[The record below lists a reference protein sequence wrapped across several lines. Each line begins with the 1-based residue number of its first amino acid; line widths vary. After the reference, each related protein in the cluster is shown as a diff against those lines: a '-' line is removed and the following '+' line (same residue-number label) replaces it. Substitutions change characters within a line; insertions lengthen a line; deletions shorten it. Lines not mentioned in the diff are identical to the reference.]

1 MIRLLTGR
9 ARIGLVVAAMAMA
22 VAMVAFAQTTE
33 PAIESVPA
41 SDQPAALNSSP
52 TGDENSTDKDTSV
65 QSDPP
70 VGPTPAAAAEVEI
83 QRRFNEL
90 QRELLDDRGAYIDR
104 WLAVITIALAFFGLV
119 AVVGGYIG
127 FKRFREIE
135 TDARNSTVVAA
146 EHAQDAKRV
155 VEEIEKTRDKAD
167 EIVRGMT
174 AETAAGNP
182 EEAKQ
187 AVLSV
192 RENPRASLVD
202 EAIANAISLQQQGK
216 RDDAIERWRAVAHI
230 AERSDDTLAATAWF
244 SGGYLIQ
251 DENPEDALADYT
263 EAIRL
268 KPDYAEAYNNRG
280 IVKAKLGRHDDA
292 LADYAA
298 AIRLKPDHAEA
309 YNNRGAVKAKLG
321 RHDDALADYA
331 EAIRLK
337 PDHASPYYNLGI
349 VKTKLGRYEDALA
362 DYAEAIRLK
371 PDHAETYNNRGVA
384 KAKLG
389 RYEDALAD
397 YAEAIR
403 LKPDYAEA
411 YNNRAVAKTE
421 LGRYEDA
428 LADYAEAIRLK
439 PDYAEAYNNR
449 GAVKAKLGRHDDALA
464 DYAEAIRLK
473 PDHAG
478 AFYNRG
484 VAKAKLGRYEDALAD
499 YAEAIR
505 LKPDHAEAYNNRGVA
520 KAELGRY
527 EDALADYAEAIR
539 LKPDLAEAYGNR
551 GKAKNALG
559 LKDEVD
565 QLDDGTRSKR

>member
-9 ARIGLVVAAMAMA
+9 ARIGLVVTAMAVA

-90 QRELLDDRGAYIDR
+90 QRELLNDRGAYIDR

-155 VEEIEKTRDKAD
+155 VKEIEKTRDKAD

-174 AETAAGNP
+174 AETSAGNP

-202 EAIANAISLQQQGK
+202 EAIADAVSLQQQGK
-216 RDDAIERWRAVAHI
+216 RDAAIEKWRAIAHVV
-230 AERSDDTLAATAWF
+230 EGSDNDLAARAWL
-244 SGGYLIQ
+244 SVGYLVR
-251 DENPEDALADYT
+251 DESPENSIAAYN

-268 KPDYAEAYNNRG
+268 KPDYAQAYNNRG
-280 IVKAKLGRHDDA
+280 NVKGLLERHEEA
-292 LADYAA
+292 IADYDE
-298 AIRLKPDHAEA
+298 AIRLKPDYAQAYYNRGNAKGRLERHEEAIAAYNEAIRLKPDYAKA
-309 YNNRGAVKAKLG
+309 YNNRGNVKGLLE
-321 RHDDALADYA
+321 RHEEAIADYD

-337 PDHASPYYNLGI
+337 PDHAQ
-349 VKTKLGRYEDALA
+349 
-362 DYAEAIRLK
+362 
-371 PDHAETYNNRGVA
+371 
-384 KAKLG
+384 
-389 RYEDALAD
+389 
-397 YAEAIR
+397 
-403 LKPDYAEA
+403 
-411 YNNRAVAKTE
+411 
-421 LGRYEDA
+421 
-428 LADYAEAIRLK
+428 
-439 PDYAEAYNNR
+439 AYNNR
-449 GAVKAKLGRHDDALA
+449 GNVKGKLDLRDEARKDFEIALELAQKANDAKIVAQAEQLLRDLDA
-464 DYAEAIRLK
+464 AE
-473 PDHAG
+473 G
-478 AFYNRG
+478 
-484 VAKAKLGRYEDALAD
+484 
-499 YAEAIR
+499 
-505 LKPDHAEAYNNRGVA
+505 
-520 KAELGRY
+520 
-527 EDALADYAEAIR
+527 
-539 LKPDLAEAYGNR
+539 
-551 GKAKNALG
+551 
-559 LKDEVD
+559 
-565 QLDDGTRSKR
+565 S

>member
-9 ARIGLVVAAMAMA
+9 ARIGLVVAAMVVA

-52 TGDENSTDKDTSV
+52 TGDENSTDKDTFV

-135 TDARNSTVVAA
+135 TDARNSTMVAA

-155 VEEIEKTRDKAD
+155 VKEIEKTRDEAD
-167 EIVRGMT
+167 QIVRGMT

-230 AERSDDTLAATAWF
+230 AERSDDALAATAWF
-244 SGGYLIQ
+244 SVAYLIQ
-251 DENPEDALADYT
+251 DENPEDALAYYA

-268 KPDYAEAYNNRG
+268 NPDLAEAYNN
-280 IVKAKLGRHDDA
+280 L
-292 LADYAA
+292 
-298 AIRLKPDHAEA
+298 
-309 YNNRGAVKAKLG
+309 GAVKAALG

-337 PDHASPYYNLGI
+337 PDHAKAYYNLGI
-349 VKTKLGRYEDALA
+349 V
-362 DYAEAIRLK
+362 
-371 PDHAETYNNRGVA
+371 

-397 YAEAIR
+397 YDEAIR
-403 LKPDYAEA
+403 LNPDLAEA
-411 YNNRAVAKTE
+411 YNN
-421 LGRYEDA
+421 L
-428 LADYAEAIRLK
+428 
-439 PDYAEAYNNR
+439 
-449 GAVKAKLGRHDDALA
+449 GAVKAALGRHDDALA

-473 PDHAG
+473 PDYAK
-478 AFYNRG
+478 AYYNLG
-484 VAKAKLGRYEDALAD
+484 IVKAKLGRYDDALAD
-499 YAEAIR
+499 Y
-505 LKPDHAEAYNNRGVA
+505 D
-520 KAELGRY
+520 
-527 EDALADYAEAIR
+527 EAIR

-551 GKAKNALG
+551 GIAKATLGRHDDALADYDEAIRLNPDLAEAYGNRGSAKAKLGRYDDALADYDEAIRLKPDLAEAYGNRGSAKAKLG
-559 LKDEVD
+559 LKDEARKDFETTLELARNANNAGVVAQAEQSLRD
-565 QLDDGTRSKR
+565 LNAAGGS

>member
-1 MIRLLTGR
+1 MSEMIRLLTGR
-9 ARIGLVVAAMAMA
+9 ARIGLVVAAMAVA

-127 FKRFREIE
+127 FQRFREIE

-155 VEEIEKTRDKAD
+155 VKEIEKTRDKAD

-216 RDDAIERWRAVAHI
+216 RDDAIKRWQAVAHI
-230 AERSDDTLAATAWF
+230 AERSDDALAATAWF
-244 SGGYLIQ
+244 SVGYLIQ
-251 DENPEDALADYT
+251 DENP
-263 EAIRL
+263 
-268 KPDYAEAYNNRG
+268 
-280 IVKAKLGRHDDA
+280 
-292 LADYAA
+292 
-298 AIRLKPDHAEA
+298 
-309 YNNRGAVKAKLG
+309 
-321 RHDDALADYA
+321 
-331 EAIRLK
+331 
-337 PDHASPYYNLGI
+337 
-349 VKTKLGRYEDALA
+349 
-362 DYAEAIRLK
+362 
-371 PDHAETYNNRGVA
+371 
-384 KAKLG
+384 
-389 RYEDALAD
+389 
-397 YAEAIR
+397 
-403 LKPDYAEA
+403 
-411 YNNRAVAKTE
+411 
-421 LGRYEDA
+421 EDA

-449 GAVKAKLGRHDDALA
+449 GILKAKLGRYDDALADYDEAIRLKPDHARPYYNRGILKAQLGRYEDTLADYAEAIRLRPDYARAFYNRGVAKAKLGRHDDALA

-473 PDHAG
+473 PDYAE
-478 AFYNRG
+478 AFNNRG
-484 VAKAKLGRYEDALAD
+484 AMKAKLGRHDDALAD
-499 YAEAIR
+499 Y
-505 LKPDHAEAYNNRGVA
+505 D
-520 KAELGRY
+520 
-527 EDALADYAEAIR
+527 EAIR

-551 GKAKNALG
+551 GNAKNALG
-559 LKDEVD
+559 LKAEARKDFETTLELARNANNAGVVAQAEQSLRD
-565 QLDDGTRSKR
+565 LNAAGGS

>member
-1 MIRLLTGR
+1 
-9 ARIGLVVAAMAMA
+9 MAVA

-90 QRELLDDRGAYIDR
+90 QRELLDDRADYIDR
-104 WLAVITIALAFFGLV
+104 WLIAVTIVLAFFGIL
-119 AVVGGYIG
+119 G

-135 TDARNSTVVAA
+135 AEARKSVEAA
-146 EHAQDAKRV
+146 KRYEADAKDHAERIEALQGKAV
-155 VEEIEKTRDKAD
+155 AVEAAKRYEADAKDHAERIEALQGKAVADVQRIRDL
-167 EIVRGMT
+167 MT
-174 AETAAGNP
+174 AEVAAQNP
-182 EEAKQ
+182 AEANQ
-187 AVLSV
+187 AVKDA
-192 RENPRASLVD
+192 RENPEASLTD
-202 EAIANAISLQQQGK
+202 KAIADAVSLQQQGK
-216 RDDAIERWRAVAHI
+216 RDDAIEKWRAIAHVV
-230 AERSDDTLAATAWF
+230 EGSDNDLAARAWF
-244 SGGYLIQ
+244 SVGYLIQ
-251 DENPEDALADYT
+251 DEDPEDALADYA

-268 KPDYAEAYNNRG
+268 KPDYAGAFYNRG
-280 IVKAKLGRHDDA
+280 VAKAKLGRYEDA
-292 LADYAA
+292 LADF
-298 AIRLKPDHAEA
+298 
-309 YNNRGAVKAKLG
+309 
-321 RHDDALADYA
+321 A

-349 VKTKLGRYEDALA
+349 VK
-362 DYAEAIRLK
+362 
-371 PDHAETYNNRGVA
+371 
-384 KAKLG
+384 AKLG
-389 RYEDALAD
+389 RYE
-397 YAEAIR
+397 
-403 LKPDYAEA
+403 
-411 YNNRAVAKTE
+411 
-421 LGRYEDA
+421 
-428 LADYAEAIRLK
+428 
-439 PDYAEAYNNR
+439 
-449 GAVKAKLGRHDDALA
+449 DALA

-499 YAEAIR
+499 FAEAIR
-505 LKPDHAEAYNNRGVA
+505 LKPDLADAYNNRGVA

-551 GKAKNALG
+551 GNAKNALG
-559 LKDEVD
+559 LKDEARKDFETTLELARNANNAGAVAHAEQSLRD
-565 QLDDGTRSKR
+565 LDDGA

>member
-1 MIRLLTGR
+1 MVRLLTGR
-9 ARIGLVVAAMAMA
+9 ARIGLVVAAMAVA

-155 VEEIEKTRDKAD
+155 VKEIEKTRDKAD

-216 RDDAIERWRAVAHI
+216 RDDAIKRWQAVAHI
-230 AERSDDTLAATAWF
+230 AERSDDALAATAWF
-244 SGGYLIQ
+244 SVGYLIQ
-251 DENPEDALADYT
+251 DENP
-263 EAIRL
+263 
-268 KPDYAEAYNNRG
+268 
-280 IVKAKLGRHDDA
+280 
-292 LADYAA
+292 
-298 AIRLKPDHAEA
+298 
-309 YNNRGAVKAKLG
+309 
-321 RHDDALADYA
+321 
-331 EAIRLK
+331 
-337 PDHASPYYNLGI
+337 
-349 VKTKLGRYEDALA
+349 
-362 DYAEAIRLK
+362 
-371 PDHAETYNNRGVA
+371 
-384 KAKLG
+384 
-389 RYEDALAD
+389 
-397 YAEAIR
+397 
-403 LKPDYAEA
+403 
-411 YNNRAVAKTE
+411 
-421 LGRYEDA
+421 EDA

-449 GAVKAKLGRHDDALA
+449 GVVKDALGRHDDALA
-464 DYAEAIRLK
+464 DYTEAIRLKPDHARPYYNLGIVKAKLGRYDDALADYTEAIRLK

-484 VAKAKLGRYEDALAD
+484 VAKAKLGRHEGALAD

-505 LKPDHAEAYNNRGVA
+505 LKPDHAGAYNNRGAVKDA
-520 KAELGRY
+520 LGRHD
-527 EDALADYAEAIR
+527 DALADYAEAIR
-539 LKPDLAEAYGNR
+539 LNPDLVEAYGNR
-551 GKAKNALG
+551 GNAKNALG
-559 LKDEVD
+559 LKDEARKDFETTLELARNANNAGVVAQAEQSLRD
-565 QLDDGTRSKR
+565 LDAAEGS